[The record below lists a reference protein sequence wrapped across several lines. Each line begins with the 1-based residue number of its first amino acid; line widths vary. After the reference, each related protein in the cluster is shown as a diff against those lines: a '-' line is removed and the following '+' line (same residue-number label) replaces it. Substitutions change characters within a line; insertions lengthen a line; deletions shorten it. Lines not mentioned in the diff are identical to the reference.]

1 MPLSPDAMFQASVT
15 LFITIDPLGLV
26 PIFLSLTAGLSA
38 RDQRFVATLAV
49 LIALAILAVFTLA
62 GEWILSSL
70 GVGLPAFRVAGG
82 ILLFTI
88 AFEMLFDQ
96 RQSRKQ
102 ETAARMTNSE
112 ELRTLAAFPLAMP
125 LIAGPGAITACML
138 LAARTDGDPLALGV
152 LFAII
157 AATCALTLVLFLL
170 AVPLNR
176 ALGVVGRVVLV
187 RFFGI
192 ITAALAVQFV
202 ADGVQGLIREAG
214 GAG

>member
-1 MPLSPDAMFQASVT
+1 MSIANISADAALQASVT
-15 LFITIDPLGLV
+15 LFVTVDPLGLA
-26 PIFLSLTAGLSA
+26 PLFLSLTAGLKA
-38 RDQRFVATLAV
+38 AEQRFVA
-49 LIALAILAVFTLA
+49 ILAVTIAAGILIFFTLA
-62 GEWILSSL
+62 GEWLLQVL

-82 ILLFTI
+82 ILLFVI

-96 RQSRKQ
+96 RQTRKQ
-102 ETAARMTNSE
+102 ETAERIASSE

-138 LAARTDGDPLALGV
+138 LAANADGDPVALAALLG
-152 LFAII
+152 LILAM
-157 AATCALTLVLFLL
+157 CGLTLLLFLL
-170 AVPLNR
+170 AAPLNR

-202 ADGVQGLIREAG
+202 ADGVRGLINA
-214 GAG
+214 